1 MAGLAANVD
10 EAWRRSAKH
19 LRDMALENESRLVS
33 NRELAGRVA
42 VIHPELVDA
51 YKRVVPALD
60 EKREAFRRR
69 IQTRER
75 SALERFRRIDQSRDE
90 AVPFHDIGGGRADGG
105 DGDDDGDGPF
115 ASTRRAASAGR
126 AVSRADAEAS
136 ARLRVFASEGVFGML
151 KLATRAKAAAAKNA
165 ASSLKEN
172 IRAPRGRSRR
182 ADGVPPR
189 GSGARFADGKA
200 AAAMRRVAERR
211 VAEAALDA
219 AKKAAEE
226 AAEREREEADA
237 REREARRLDAV
248 NNTAKS
254 RLARAALAAA
264 RISAASSI
272 ITGGSA
278 GAPEAAEASASAAP
292 SPTPPGPRCWRSSS
306 PTACS
311 RSRTWRAC
319 GSAGERP
326 ASSCSPAARR

>member
-105 DGDDDGDGPF
+105 DGDDGGDGRF

-126 AVSRADAEAS
+126 AGVAGGRRGGRAT
-136 ARLRVFASEGVFGML
+136 RVFASEAS
-151 KLATRAKAAAAKNA
+151 LA
-165 ASSLKEN
+165 
-172 IRAPRGRSRR
+172 
-182 ADGVPPR
+182 
-189 GSGARFADGKA
+189 
-200 AAAMRRVAERR
+200 
-211 VAEAALDA
+211 
-219 AKKAAEE
+219 
-226 AAEREREEADA
+226 
-237 REREARRLDAV
+237 
-248 NNTAKS
+248 
-254 RLARAALAAA
+254 
-264 RISAASSI
+264 
-272 ITGGSA
+272 
-278 GAPEAAEASASAAP
+278 
-292 SPTPPGPRCWRSSS
+292 C
-306 PTACS
+306 
-311 RSRTWRAC
+311 
-319 GSAGERP
+319 
-326 ASSCSPAARR
+326 